1 MCFIQLKFY
10 CLSMVNSYRD
20 GYTVLASSR
29 LLAILDPA
37 RFGARPCAEFFY
49 FYVFFCFLKKMC
61 YLKFCKLYHY
71 RHVVRRL
78 GPNTMHV
85 I

>member
-37 RFGARPCAEFFY
+37 RFGARPCADFFIFMH
-49 FYVFFCFLKKMC
+49 FYVFSKK
-61 YLKFCKLYHY
+61 YALSQILQTIPLSSRGTAFGPK
-71 RHVVRRL
+71 RRVV
-78 GPNTMHV
+78 
-85 I
+85 